1 MKLQCQHWWRKL
13 LWSYENIQNI
23 WKIGTEQEDDYTI
36 GCSLDYP
43 CLKNYYKMIAMDL
56 RKQQELN
63 ADPKGIKQ
71 NNFTGNLD
79 EAGNTTMFFIIEE

>member
-1 MKLQCQHWWRKL
+1 MKLQWHHWWRKHF
-13 LWSYENIQNI
+13 WSDENIR
-23 WKIGTEQEDDYTI
+23 KIGTEEEDDYTI

-43 CLKNYYKMIAMDL
+43 YFKNNYKMIAIDL

-79 EAGNTTMFFIIEE
+79 KAGNTTMFFINEE